1 MGTRP
6 PPVGH
11 SANLTFVRG
20 GLFGGCR
27 VRRARRARA
36 GAALDFLYL
45 MSSSKRPSTSSLRRF
60 ITSRPYVP
68 VAEIR
73 RRFGIDDPDCMCRL
87 ERDGRAAFV
96 GLPEREASKIQDL
109 WSRGEI
115 GLELSVEVH
124 APVVIGLYPLRIA
137 RYVID
142 GNGRDGNGHRPNTQ
156 GNVVSGPSAIPASS
170 ADPGLG
176 DGPYGI
182 AIPNPVGSTH

>member
-1 MGTRP
+1 
-6 PPVGH
+6 
-11 SANLTFVRG
+11 
-20 GLFGGCR
+20 
-27 VRRARRARA
+27 
-36 GAALDFLYL
+36 

-109 WSRGEI
+109 LSRGEI

-124 APVVIGLYPLRIA
+124 APVVVGLYPLRIA

-142 GNGRDGNGHRPNTQ
+142 GNGRDGNGHRPNAQ
-156 GNVVSGPSAIPASS
+156 NNVGSGLAAIPAPAADS
-170 ADPGLG
+170 ARG
-176 DGPYGI
+176 DRPFGT
-182 AIPNPVGSTH
+182 AIPNPGASMQ